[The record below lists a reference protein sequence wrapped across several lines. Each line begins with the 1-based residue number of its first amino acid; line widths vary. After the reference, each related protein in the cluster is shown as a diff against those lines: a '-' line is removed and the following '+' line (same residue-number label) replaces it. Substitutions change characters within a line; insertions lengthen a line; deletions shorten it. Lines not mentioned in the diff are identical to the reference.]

1 MTATTTT
8 DRESPTAEPDPSR
21 WRQWRHWQQRRRV
34 VVPLVVVAVVLVAV
48 WVVVFSPLLGA
59 RSIVVRGADR
69 QTAAQVQRAAGITQG
84 TPLVRLDT
92 GSIARRVEQI
102 PSIRSADVSTS
113 FPSTVTITVVERRP
127 VGWLQ
132 IGSRDVLIDGTGAQF
147 RSVSR
152 RPAHLPLL
160 VLPPGSGTAT
170 TAAVA
175 AVAAA
180 LPARLLPRIASVQA
194 LDPQAITL
202 LLRGDHVVHWGSAAD
217 SAAKARILPVLLQQV
232 HRHGGTQ
239 IDVSDP
245 TQPFV
250 R

>member
-1 MTATTTT
+1 MTTTST
-8 DRESPTAEPDPSR
+8 GPISTGQTTSDGGPRGSR
-21 WRQWRHWQQRRRV
+21 WWPRRRV
-34 VVPLVVVAVVLVAV
+34 LVPVVITAVVLASV
-48 WVVVFSPLLGA
+48 WVVVFSPLLGVRA
-59 RSIVVRGADR
+59 IVVRGAR
-69 QTAAQVQRAAGITQG
+69 GAIAAQVQRAAGIAHG

-102 PSIRSADVSTS
+102 RAVRSAEVSTS

-127 VGWLQ
+127 VGWLRVNGQ
-132 IGSRDVLIDGTGAQF
+132 DVLVDGTGVRY
-147 RSVSR
+147 RSVAK

-160 VLPPGSGTAT
+160 VLPAGAGSAT

-180 LPARLLPRIASVQA
+180 LPAGLLPHIASVQA
-194 LDPQAITL
+194 LDPRAITL
-202 LLRGDHVVHWGSAAD
+202 LLRGDRVVHWGSAAD
-217 SAAKARILPVLLQQV
+217 SSAKARILPVLLRQV
-232 HRHGGTQ
+232 RKHGGTQ

-245 TQPFV
+245 GQPFI

>member
-1 MTATTTT
+1 MTSTKPADL
-8 DRESPTAEPDPSR
+8 DRADSADRVDEPLTRRLRPSR
-21 WRQWRHWQQRRRV
+21 RV
-34 VVPLVVVAVVLVAV
+34 IIPAVIVLLVAATL

-59 RSIVVRGADR
+59 RNIAVRGAR
-69 QTAAQVQRAAGITQG
+69 GAVAAQVISAAGIAHG

-102 PSIRSADVSTS
+102 PVVRTAEVSTS
-113 FPSTVTITVVERRP
+113 FPSTVTITVVERRA
-127 VGWLQ
+127 VGWVRASGHDELVD
-132 IGSRDVLIDGTGAQF
+132 STGMRYRTVAK
-147 RSVSR
+147 

-160 VLPPGSGTAT
+160 VLPADSGAAT

-180 LPARLLPRIASVQA
+180 LPARMLPRITSVQA
-194 LDPQAITL
+194 LDQQAITL
-202 LLRGDHVVHWGSAAD
+202 VLRGDRVVHWGSAAQ
-217 SAAKARILPVLLQQV
+217 SVAKARVLPVLLHQV

-245 TQPFV
+245 SQPFV